1 MFGLQELLEST
12 IEEML
17 ATGHLDQHPD
27 NDLESSVTDMIPGLS
42 SDIASLIL
50 VRIKKDA
57 ASGLKRHRRD
67 RKGFEKRLNERW
79 KCPLD
84 LLDLVIALTVEA
96 GTEFNRKFR
105 NEAVGSGDAVFEAL
119 TRLHARACQVSGE
132 VLALLHAGFADGA
145 HARWRSL
152 HEMAVVASLIQDNGQ
167 ELAERYLFHEKVQQY
182 KLACEYEES
191 WGRLNVEPLSKET
204 LDSLKVQRDE
214 LIARF
219 GEAFKGDY
227 GWASSAIGSNH
238 PTMSDIE
245 RHVQLGHMRP
255 YYRMASDT
263 LDSLK
268 VQRDELIA
276 RFGEAFKGDYGWAS
290 SAIGSNHPTMS
301 DIERHVQLGH
311 MRPYYRMASDNVH
324 PNSHGAYFRLGLH
337 SSQQGEVLLAGP
349 SNVGLANPGHS
360 TAISLLQITTNLL
373 ATKSVFDCVVTMKIL
388 EELTNEVGEAFL
400 KVHQELE
407 TLVTDNA

>member
-1 MFGLQELLEST
+1 M
-12 IEEML
+12 
-17 ATGHLDQHPD
+17 D
-27 NDLESSVTDMIPGLS
+27 
-42 SDIASLIL
+42 
-50 VRIKKDA
+50 
-57 ASGLKRHRRD
+57 SGL
-67 RKGFEKRLNERW
+67 
-79 KCPLD
+79 
-84 LLDLVIALTVEA
+84 
-96 GTEFNRKFR
+96 
-105 NEAVGSGDAVFEAL
+105 
-119 TRLHARACQVSGE
+119 
-132 VLALLHAGFADGA
+132 
-145 HARWRSL
+145 
-152 HEMAVVASLIQDNGQ
+152 
-167 ELAERYLFHEKVQQY
+167 HEKVQQY

-219 GEAFKGDY
+219 GEAFK
-227 GWASSAIGSNH
+227 S
-238 PTMSDIE
+238 
-245 RHVQLGHMRP
+245 
-255 YYRMASDT
+255 
-263 LDSLK
+263 
-268 VQRDELIA
+268 
-276 RFGEAFKGDYGWAS
+276 DYGWAS

-337 SSQQGEVLLAGP
+337 SSQQDEVLLAGP
-349 SNVGLANPGHS
+349 SNVGLADPGHS

-373 ATKSVFDCVVTMKIL
+373 ATESVFDCVVTMKIL